1 MEENIYEK
9 KSVNPLII
17 YFSLPAIFSLIVEIM
32 ASVVDTVFAG
42 HLGSISVDALST
54 MGLISPI
61 LSIYTALQALFSVST
76 AILIA
81 KNLNNKER
89 RIEYFSIGFGMSV
102 LTSVA
107 ISIVSYFSMER
118 ILFIIGAS
126 GNVREL
132 AKIYLK
138 VQLFS
143 NVFSSMG
150 YTLTSCIRAYGYP
163 KIEMW
168 ITSSAVLSNIVF
180 NSVLVFIFD
189 RGFLGLAYGTL
200 ISEILCTIVAIV
212 WLIRHKLFN
221 VKIIFCKKE
230 LFEKSSELFRLGI
243 AQTIIQSLAG
253 CSAFFINKSL
263 IINTS
268 ADYVAIWNVVQKI
281 YTLFLMP
288 IVGITQGV
296 QTIIA
301 YFNGENKNYKNRKV
315 IIITLKYA
323 IGYGL
328 LTLLIT
334 YLFGKNILN
343 VFIKAED
350 LNITGNNILHIVFS
364 TFPLMG
370 IFYTITT
377 ILEVTGNEIRAVI
390 LILARQV
397 FFIIPLVFVIP
408 KILSEYSF
416 AIFFAVPLVDILAIL
431 ISIKYYIK
439 YRNV

>member
-9 KSVNPLII
+9 KSINSLII
-17 YFSLPAIFSLIVEIM
+17 YFSIPAIFSLIVEIM

-61 LSIYTALQALFSVST
+61 LSVYTAVQALFSVST

-81 KNLNNKER
+81 KNLNNEEKR
-89 RIEYFSIGFGMSV
+89 SEYFSIGFGMSI
-102 LTSVA
+102 LTA
-107 ISIVSYFSMER
+107 MIISIASYFCMSG
-118 ILFIIGAS
+118 ILSIIGAD
-126 GNVREL
+126 GNVRIL
-132 AKIYLK
+132 AESYLK

-143 NVFSSMG
+143 NIFSSMG

-163 KIEMW
+163 KVEMW
-168 ITSSAVLSNIVF
+168 LTSSAVIANIVF
-180 NSVLVFIFD
+180 NSLLVFIFNM
-189 RGFLGLAYGTL
+189 GFLGLAYGTL
-200 ISEILCTIVAIV
+200 LSEVFCALGSII

-221 VKIIFCKKE
+221 LKIIFSKRE
-230 LFEKSSELFRLGI
+230 VLNKSSELFKLGI
-243 AQTIIQSLAG
+243 AQTVIQSLAG

-301 YFNGENKNYKNRKV
+301 YFNGENKKV

-323 IGYGL
+323 IGYGVL
-328 LTLLIT
+328 AIFIM
-334 YLFGKNILN
+334 YLFGENILKIFMKTN
-343 VFIKAED
+343 E
-350 LNITGNNILHIVFS
+350 LNIIGNSILHIVFS

-377 ILEVTGNEIRAVI
+377 ILEVTGEEIKAVI

-397 FFIIPLVFVIP
+397 FLIIPLVLLYL
-408 KILSEYSF
+408 K
-416 AIFFAVPLVDILAIL
+416 
-431 ISIKYYIK
+431 
-439 YRNV
+439 

>member
-9 KSVNPLII
+9 KSINSLII
-17 YFSLPAIFSLIVEIM
+17 YFSIPAIFSLIVEIM

-61 LSIYTALQALFSVST
+61 LSVYTAVQALFSVST

-81 KNLNNKER
+81 KNLNNEEKR
-89 RIEYFSIGFGMSV
+89 SEYFSIGFGMSI
-102 LTSVA
+102 LTA
-107 ISIVSYFSMER
+107 MIISIASYFCMSG
-118 ILFIIGAS
+118 ILSIIGAD
-126 GNVREL
+126 GNVRIL
-132 AKIYLK
+132 AESYLK

-143 NVFSSMG
+143 NIFSSMG

-163 KIEMW
+163 KVEMW
-168 ITSSAVLSNIVF
+168 LTSSAVIANIVF
-180 NSVLVFIFD
+180 NSLLVFIFNM
-189 RGFLGLAYGTL
+189 GFLGLAYGTL
-200 ISEILCTIVAIV
+200 LSEVFCALGSII

-221 VKIIFCKKE
+221 LKIIFSKRE
-230 LFEKSSELFRLGI
+230 VLNKSSELFKLGI
-243 AQTIIQSLAG
+243 AQTVIQSLAG

-301 YFNGENKNYKNRKV
+301 YFNGENKKV

-323 IGYGL
+323 IGYGVL
-328 LTLLIT
+328 AIFIT
-334 YLFGKNILN
+334 YLFGENILKIFMKTN
-343 VFIKAED
+343 E
-350 LNITGNNILHIVFS
+350 LNIIGNSILHIVFS

-377 ILEVTGNEIRAVI
+377 ILEVTGEEIKAVI

-397 FFIIPLVFVIP
+397 FLIIPLVLLYL
-408 KILSEYSF
+408 K
-416 AIFFAVPLVDILAIL
+416 
-431 ISIKYYIK
+431 
-439 YRNV
+439 

>member
-9 KSVNPLII
+9 KSINSLII
-17 YFSLPAIFSLIVEIM
+17 YFSIPAIFSLIVEIM

-42 HLGSISVDALST
+42 HLGAISVDALST

-61 LSIYTALQALFSVST
+61 LSVYTAVQALFSVST

-81 KNLNNKER
+81 KNLNNEEKR
-89 RIEYFSIGFGMSV
+89 SEYFSIGFGMSI
-102 LTSVA
+102 LTA
-107 ISIVSYFSMER
+107 MIISIASYFCMSG
-118 ILFIIGAS
+118 ILSIIGAD
-126 GNVREL
+126 GNVRIL
-132 AKIYLK
+132 AESYLK

-143 NVFSSMG
+143 NIFSSMG

-163 KIEMW
+163 KVEMW
-168 ITSSAVLSNIVF
+168 LTSSAVIANIVF
-180 NSVLVFIFD
+180 NSLLVFIFNM
-189 RGFLGLAYGTL
+189 GFLGLAYGTL
-200 ISEILCTIVAIV
+200 LSEVFCALGSII

-221 VKIIFCKKE
+221 FKIIFSKRE
-230 LFEKSSELFRLGI
+230 VLNKSSELFKLGI
-243 AQTIIQSLAG
+243 AQTVIQSLAG

-301 YFNGENKNYKNRKV
+301 YFNGENKKSENKKV
-315 IIITLKYA
+315 IIMTLKYA
-323 IGYGL
+323 IGYGVL
-328 LTLLIT
+328 AIFIT
-334 YLFGKNILN
+334 YLFGENILKIFMKTN
-343 VFIKAED
+343 E
-350 LNITGNNILHIVFS
+350 LNIIGNSILHIVFS

-377 ILEVTGNEIRAVI
+377 ILEVTGEEIKAVM

-397 FFIIPLVFVIP
+397 FLIIPLVFVIP
-408 KILSEYSF
+408 KVISGYSF
-416 AIFFAVPLVDILAIL
+416 AVFFAVPMADILAII
-431 ISIKYYIK
+431 ISIKCYVK
-439 YRNV
+439 YRNI